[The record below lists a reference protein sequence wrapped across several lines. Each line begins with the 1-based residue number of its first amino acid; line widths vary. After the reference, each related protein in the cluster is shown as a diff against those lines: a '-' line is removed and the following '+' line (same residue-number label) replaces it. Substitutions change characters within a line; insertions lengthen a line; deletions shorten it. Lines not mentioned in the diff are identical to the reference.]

1 MARVLVVDDDPAIV
15 HLLELNLEL
24 EGHES
29 FSVTDGRDVVDRI
42 REVHPDVVL
51 LDIMLPHVD
60 GWQLCEQ
67 VRSDPDLAGTPIV
80 LLTAR
85 AQAADIQHGEEVGA
99 DAYVTKPF
107 DPMEVIGWVERL
119 AAGRP

>member
-15 HLLELNLEL
+15 HLLELNLAL
-24 EGHES
+24 EGHDPV
-29 FSVTDGRDVVDRI
+29 SVTDGRELLDRM
-42 REVHPDVVL
+42 RKVRPDVVL
-51 LDIMLPHVD
+51 LDIMLPYVD

-67 VRSDPDLAGTPIV
+67 IRAAGDLAAIPVV

-85 AQAADIQHGEEVGA
+85 AQSADIERGKAVGA

-107 DPMEVIGWVERL
+107 DPMEVIAWVERL
-119 AAGRP
+119 EAGRP

>member
-1 MARVLVVDDDPAIV
+1 MASVLVVDDDPAIV

-24 EGHES
+24 EGHDAT
-29 FSVTDGRDVVDRI
+29 SVSDGREVLDRI
-42 REVHPDVVL
+42 REVRPDVVL

-60 GWQLCEQ
+60 GWQLCEAI
-67 VRSDPDLAGTPIV
+67 RADPELAATPVV

-85 AQAADIQHGEEVGA
+85 TQTADLERGEQIGA

-107 DPMEVIGWVERL
+107 DPVEILAWVERL
-119 AAGRP
+119 VAGRP

>member
-24 EGHES
+24 EGHVPA
-29 FSVTDGRDVVDRI
+29 SVGDGREVLARM
-42 REVHPDVVL
+42 REVRPDVVL
-51 LDIMLPHVD
+51 LDIMLPYVD
-60 GWQLCEQ
+60 GWQVCEAI
-67 VRSDPDLAGTPIV
+67 RADPELGDTPVV

-85 AQAADIQHGEEVGA
+85 TQSADLEHGQRVGA

-107 DPMEVIGWVERL
+107 DPAEVLGWIERL
-119 AAGRP
+119 ATGRP